1 MKITADQGDKK
12 SKWEKDEYGL
22 ARSKYHKIFI
32 DILCLMYGEETKI
45 TPDMMRK
52 FAEKED
58 FFAEKIKEILDART

>member
-1 MKITADQGDKK
+1 MKITADQGKGE
-12 SKWEKDEYGL
+12 WEKDEYGI

-32 DILCLMYGEETKI
+32 DIVCLMYSEEKKF

-58 FFAEKIKEILDART
+58 FFAEKIKEIIDART